1 MQNTGWLTYQELSGG
16 AAVRFSE
23 ELARRRA
30 HRPTRGSPQI
40 RWVAKLDGM
49 YSRMYISRMPK
60 SYSIA
65 SARAKLAN
73 IVDEVEAGSEVELT
87 RRGKKVAVVVS
98 AARYAR
104 LRGERVAFMTAYQT
118 FRTNHDLAEAGLG
131 PSWARELRQRDVG
144 RPVKM

>member
-1 MQNTGWLTYQELSGG
+1 
-16 AAVRFSE
+16 
-23 ELARRRA
+23 
-30 HRPTRGSPQI
+30 
-40 RWVAKLDGM
+40 M
-49 YSRMYISRMPK
+49 YIRMYIQWMAAK

-87 RRGKKVAVVVS
+87 RRGKKVAVVMS

-104 LRGERVAFMTAYQT
+104 LRGERVAFMTAYET
-118 FRTNHDLAEAGLG
+118 FSASHDLAEAGLG
-131 PSWARELRQRDVG
+131 PNWARELRQRDVG